1 MADEEEPVFD
11 FGSKKKSKKGKKEK
25 KEDDEEDAGE
35 TGGGVSLIGEDGWK
49 PGKLYTYNELLTR
62 LYEIIEDKNPSLG
75 SREKY
80 VLKPPTC
87 VRVGSKKVAWVNFS
101 ELCGMMKRPVEHVLS
116 FVLAEF
122 GTEGSIAGAA
132 TTRAEGAGA
141 DGQLILKGRYLPKHC
156 ESLLRKYIK
165 EYVTC
170 EMCKSANTT
179 LKKDSSTRLFMVE
192 CSNCSA
198 CRTAATIKSGYHA
211 TTRGDRK
218 AAKNAKLA

>member
-1 MADEEEPVFD
+1 MADDEEPVFD
-11 FGSKKKSKKGKKEK
+11 FGSKKKGKKKKEK
-25 KEDDEEDAGE
+25 KEEDEGEQAAGE
-35 TGGGVSLIGEDGWK
+35 GDLVGESDWK
-49 PGKLYTYNELLTR
+49 PGKLYTYDELLTR
-62 LYEIIEDKNPSLG
+62 FYEIVEAKNPTLG
-75 SREKY
+75 NRERY

-101 ELCGMMKRPVEHVLS
+101 ELCGMMKRPVEHVLQ

-170 EMCKSANTT
+170 EMCKSANTE
-179 LKKDSSTRLFMVE
+179 LKRDSSTRLFMVQ
-192 CSNCSA
+192 CSNCNA

-211 TTRGDRK
+211 TTRNDRK
-218 AAKNAKLA
+218 AAKAAKLG